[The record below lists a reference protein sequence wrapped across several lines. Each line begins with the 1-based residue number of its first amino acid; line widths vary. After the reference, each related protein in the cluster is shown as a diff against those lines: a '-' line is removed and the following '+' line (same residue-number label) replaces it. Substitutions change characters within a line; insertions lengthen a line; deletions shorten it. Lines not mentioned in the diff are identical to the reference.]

1 MINTYYIEDL
11 TLEQVD
17 ALIEKGE
24 VFNVQNKS
32 SILPESR
39 VRGERDAFW
48 GIGDNNTDDI

>member
-1 MINTYYIEDL
+1 MIKTYYVEDL

-32 SILPESR
+32 AILPESR
-39 VRGERDAFW
+39 SHGGRDSFW
-48 GIGDNNTDDI
+48 GIGDNDTDNI